1 MSTYKSFSKGD
12 KINMVYS
19 KVTKEEFTN
28 SVIEEIFNGRASV
41 KQKIQALVM
50 IRRDNHG
57 KPEIQNKCNK
67 YLDELYNK
75 KYEMLERGE
84 KIW

>member
-1 MSTYKSFSKGD
+1 MFTYKSFSKGD

-28 SVIEEIFNGRASV
+28 LVIEEIVKGPTSV
-41 KQKIQALVM
+41 GQKIQALVK
-50 IRRDNHG
+50 IRRENHG
-57 KPEIQNKCNK
+57 NFEIQDKCNK
-67 YLDELYNK
+67 HLDELYNK
-75 KYEMLERGE
+75 KYEMLSRGE